1 MTKEDAKQIFTEK
14 EYVSWL
20 EMQLVE
26 YMLGYNRQERQIEF
40 LVRKNMQLE
49 GEQFATTLALLRN
62 PLRTKEVMV

>member
-26 YMLGYNRQERQIEF
+26 YMSGYNRQEREIEF
-40 LVRKNMQLE
+40 LIRKNMQLE
-49 GEQFATTLALLRN
+49 GEQFATTLALLKN